1 MDLDPDAARALQL
14 VRAAGRPPYEAL
26 TVDEARRA
34 YDNVRIAV
42 APAPQD
48 VASVQDLPAA
58 GPDGPIPLRHYVP
71 MGADAAKLPAL
82 VYCHGG
88 GWVLGDLES
97 HDGVCRHLA
106 NRVACVVVSVGYRLA
121 PEHKFP
127 AAVEDAIAATRWVA
141 RHAPDLRVD
150 ADRIAVGGDSAGA
163 TLAAVTCLAARET
176 GVPKLRYQLLLYPVT
191 DLDMSSPS
199 QARLA
204 EGYLLTRNTLS
215 WFYANYLRG
224 PEDKADWR
232 ASPLKAASVAG
243 LPPAL
248 VLTAS
253 HDPLCD
259 EGEAYARRLI
269 EAGVRV
275 TTWRV
280 PGQLHGFLPMG
291 RLMRA
296 AGPTLDEIARHL
308 KAALS

>member
-14 VRAAGRPPYEAL
+14 IKATGRPAYEDL
-26 TVDEARRA
+26 TIQEARQA
-34 YDNVRIAV
+34 YDKVRIAV
-42 APAPQD
+42 SPPPPE
-48 VASVQDLPAA
+48 VASVRDLSAE
-58 GPDGPIPLRHYVP
+58 GPGGPIKLRHYVP
-71 MGADAAKLPAL
+71 VGSPTARLPAL

-88 GWVLGDLES
+88 GWVMGDLDS

-106 NRVACVVVSVGYRLA
+106 NRSGCAVVSIDYRLA

-127 AAVEDAIAATRWVA
+127 AAVDDAIAATTWVA
-141 RHAPDLRVD
+141 GHAADLGID

-163 TLAAVTCLAARET
+163 TLAAATCIAAREA
-176 GVPKLRYQLLLYPVT
+176 GGPRLRHQVLLYPVT
-191 DLDMSSPS
+191 DLDMCTPS
-199 QARLA
+199 HERLA
-204 EGYLLTRNTLS
+204 EGFLLTRSTLT

-232 ASPLKAASVAG
+232 ASPLKAASFRG

-248 VLTAS
+248 ILTAS

-275 TTWRV
+275 TSWRV

-291 RLMRA
+291 KLMRA

>member
-1 MDLDPDAARALQL
+1 MELDPDAARALQL
-14 VRAAGRPPYEAL
+14 IKAAGRPPYETL
-26 TVDEARRA
+26 TVEEARRA
-34 YDNVRIAV
+34 YNNVRIAV
-42 APAPQD
+42 APAPED
-48 VASVQDLPAA
+48 VACVRELAA
-58 GPDGPIPLRHYVP
+58 EGPNGSIRLRHYVP
-71 MGADAAKLPAL
+71 VGADAATLPAL

-88 GWVLGDLES
+88 GWILGDLES

-106 NRVACVVVSVGYRLA
+106 NHARCIVVSVDYRLA

-127 AAVEDAIAATRWVA
+127 AAVDDAIAATRWVA
-141 RHAPDLRVD
+141 GHAGDLGID

-163 TLAAVTCLAARET
+163 TLAAATCLTLRDT
-176 GVPKLRYQLLLYPVT
+176 GTLRLRHQLLLYPVT
-191 DLDMSSPS
+191 DLDMNSPS
-199 QARLA
+199 QARFA
-204 EGYLLTRNTLS
+204 EGHLLTRGSLT
-215 WFYANYLRG
+215 WFQANYLRG

-243 LPPAL
+243 LPPAF

-253 HDPLCD
+253 HDPLRD

-280 PGQLHGFLPMG
+280 PGQVHGFLPMG
-291 RLMRA
+291 KLMRA
-296 AGPTLDEIARHL
+296 AAPTLNEIARHL